1 MIRMSA
7 VVPAIRHERTELVI
21 REELQISTAAL
32 FLRVYTNVQI
42 YFTKIALF
50 IGIENSM
57 RSRNIT
63 IGRTRVAQSQ
73 IVVQW
78 TEMRGDS

>member
-7 VVPAIRHERTELVI
+7 VVPAIRHERTELVL

-32 FLRVYTNVQI
+32 FLRVYINVQI
-42 YFTKIALF
+42 YFTKIDLF
-50 IGIENSM
+50 IGIENPM
-57 RSRNIT
+57 RSRNIA